1 MHEQVIRCYAGL
13 AGIREFSEAQLVC
26 SVIHINVYIND
37 SWALASKLHDAGDQ
51 IFSCSLS
58 YNFTNDSASGE
69 TDHI

>member
-37 SWALASKLHDAGDQ
+37 SRALASKLHDAGD
-51 IFSCSLS
+51 
-58 YNFTNDSASGE
+58 
-69 TDHI
+69 